1 VSGEKEL
8 VFRDHTSAKTIEN
21 MFSSKSERGDDVGI
35 KSSKSYDFP
44 VICVGNLSVGGTGKT
59 PMIEY
64 LIRLLH
70 NDYKIAT
77 LSRGYKRNTKGFVL
91 AGATSNAGSIG
102 DEPFQFYKKFPE
114 ISVAVDANRVEG
126 IQKILRFKNPQVILL
141 DDAFQHRSVK
151 AGLNVLL
158 TSFDDLFSDDWL
170 LPVGNLREFSSG
182 KKRAQI
188 IVVTKCP
195 HDFSEQD
202 RREIQLKLKL
212 NVNQELFFS
221 KIQYDEFVY
230 NNQSKL
236 LLDNFFQSP
245 KLLLAGIAKPDT
257 FFNYLKKPGDVCM
270 TYADHHNFS
279 DIDIQN
285 ILKKASKIPII
296 TTEKDYV
303 RLVDRI
309 PNEQLFYLPIRSEFL
324 NNGSFF
330 DQMILDYV
338 ATNTT
343 DSFLHST
350 KD

>member
-1 VSGEKEL
+1 MNILRKLLFPFAILYGSITF
-8 VFRDHTSAKTIEN
+8 FRNLLFDIGGFRSHSFEVPIIT
-21 MFSSKSERGDDVGI
+21 
-35 KSSKSYDFP
+35 
-44 VICVGNLSVGGTGKT
+44 VGNLSVGGTGKS
-59 PMIEY
+59 PQIEY
-64 LIRLLH
+64 LIRLLIQ
-70 NDYKIAT
+70 NNYSIAT
-77 LSRGYKRNTKGFVL
+77 LSRGYKRSTKGFIL
-91 AGATSNAGSIG
+91 ANDQHNAQSLG

-126 IQKILRFKNPQVILL
+126 IQKILRIKNPQVILL

-158 TSFDDLFSDDWL
+158 TSYDDLFSDDWL
-170 LPVGNLREFSSG
+170 LPVGNLREFSLG

-188 IVVTKCP
+188 IIVTKCP
-195 HDFSEQD
+195 DYFSEQD

-212 NVNQELFFS
+212 NVNQALFFS

-230 NNQSKL
+230 NNQNKF
-236 LLDNFFQSP
+236 LLDNFYNNQ
-245 KLLLAGIAKPDT
+245 KVLLAGIAKPDT
-257 FFNYLKKPGDVCM
+257 FFNYLKKPGDVCL

-285 ILKKASKIPII
+285 ILKTASKIPII

-303 RLVDRI
+303 RLVDHI

-338 ATNTT
+338 AKNTT

-350 KD
+350 EN

>member
-1 VSGEKEL
+1 
-8 VFRDHTSAKTIEN
+8 
-21 MFSSKSERGDDVGI
+21 
-35 KSSKSYDFP
+35 
-44 VICVGNLSVGGTGKT
+44 
-59 PMIEY
+59 
-64 LIRLLH
+64 
-70 NDYKIAT
+70 
-77 LSRGYKRNTKGFVL
+77 
-91 AGATSNAGSIG
+91 
-102 DEPFQFYKKFPE
+102 
-114 ISVAVDANRVEG
+114 
-126 IQKILRFKNPQVILL
+126 
-141 DDAFQHRSVK
+141 
-151 AGLNVLL
+151 
-158 TSFDDLFSDDWL
+158 

-245 KLLLAGIAKPDT
+245 KLLLAGIAKPET

-303 RLVDRI
+303 RLVDHI